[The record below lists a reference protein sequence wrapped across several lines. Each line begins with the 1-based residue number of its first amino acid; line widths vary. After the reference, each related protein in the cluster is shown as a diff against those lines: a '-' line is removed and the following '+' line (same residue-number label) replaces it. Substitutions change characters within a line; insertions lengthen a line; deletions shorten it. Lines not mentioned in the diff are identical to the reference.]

1 MKVGDRVVT
10 KPPVTNK
17 SVHGVIVYIN
27 HFTGLHYPY
36 QVKLDETGLTLSFG
50 KDELEYESQDE
61 FESPHYFT
69 D

>member
-10 KPPVTNK
+10 KPQAPLK
-17 SVHGVIVYIN
+17 SLHGVIQCIN
-27 HFTGLHYPY
+27 HFSRYFPY
-36 QVKLDETGLTLSFG
+36 LVRLDETGLALHFG
-50 KDELEYESQDE
+50 EDELEYESQDE